1 MTIRPF
7 NNADLPAIF
16 DIYRHCKLDELRF
29 EQQTFTLL
37 PLEDDEIRLGQL
49 LASSIF
55 VYEDDDILGYGALFN
70 SEIRALFV
78 TPQARGQGLGQLLL
92 DFLLHKTTGDTSLYV
107 AKTNA
112 PAKQLYE
119 KYGFRV
125 TEEFQTQYNGLP
137 VQANKM
143 VLHAR
148 NKIYD
153 I

>member
-16 DIYRHCKLDELRF
+16 DIYRQCKLDELRF

-37 PLEDDEIRLGQL
+37 PLEEDEVRLRQL
-49 LASSIF
+49 LASDIF
-55 VYEDDDILGYGALFN
+55 VYESNGILAYGAVYQ

-78 TPQARGQGLGQLLL
+78 TPQARGQGIGQQLL
-92 DFLLHKTTGDTSLYV
+92 DFLLDKTTGDTSLYV

-112 PAKQLYE
+112 PAKQLYK
-119 KYGFRV
+119 KYGFKV
-125 TEEFQTQYNGLP
+125 TDEFQTHYNGLP

-143 VLHAR
+143 VLTPKGKLR
-148 NKIYD
+148 EI
-153 I
+153 

>member
-16 DIYRHCKLDELRF
+16 DIYSQCKLDELRF

-37 PLEDDEIRLGQL
+37 PLEEDDSRLGQL
-49 LASSIF
+49 LASAIY
-55 VYEDDDILGYGALFN
+55 VYEDDGILGYGALFQ

-78 TPQARGQGLGQLLL
+78 PPQARGQGIGQRLL
-92 DFLLHKTTGDTSLYV
+92 DFLLSKTSGETCLYV

-112 PAKQLYE
+112 PAKQLYK
-119 KYGFRV
+119 KYGFKV
-125 TEEFQTQYNGLP
+125 TDEFQTHYNGLA

-143 VLHAR
+143 VLTPKSKLR
-148 NKIYD
+148 D